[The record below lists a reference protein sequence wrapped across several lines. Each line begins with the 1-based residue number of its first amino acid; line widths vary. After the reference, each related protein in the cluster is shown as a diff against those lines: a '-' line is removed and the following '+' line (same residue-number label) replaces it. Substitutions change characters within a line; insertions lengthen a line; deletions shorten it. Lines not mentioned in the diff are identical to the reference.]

1 MRSVI
6 AILAVI
12 ALAAGA
18 YFVEPGFFDKLIELA
33 ASSDISQLSL
43 HIKSYGNWSIAVSIL
58 LGTIINVSGLPTVVF
73 SGANGLI
80 FGFWPG
86 VALSWVSEVLGA
98 VVAFVL
104 ARPLLEKGASRVVE
118 RRPGWQ
124 KAYEF
129 TAKRGFW
136 TVFVARLLPFS
147 PSGLINVAA
156 AAGKISF
163 RDYIAATALGK
174 IPSIIAEVYLGRDLL
189 FAANHTTRII
199 LWIALAAVLYGG
211 FMYYRKRSQ
220 TSEAKE

>member
-1 MRSVI
+1 MRSTI
-6 AILAVI
+6 TILAVI
-12 ALAAGA
+12 ALAAGV
-18 YFVEPGFFDKLIELA
+18 YFVEPGFFAKLIELA
-33 ASSDISQLSL
+33 GSSDISQLSL

-58 LGTIINVSGLPTVVF
+58 LGTVINVSGLPTVVF

-136 TVFVARLLPFS
+136 AVFVARLLPFS

-189 FAANHTTRII
+189 FAANNTTRIM
-199 LWIALAAVLYGG
+199 LWIVLAAVLYGG
-211 FMYYRKRSQ
+211 YKYYQKRSQ
-220 TSEAKE
+220 ASEAKE